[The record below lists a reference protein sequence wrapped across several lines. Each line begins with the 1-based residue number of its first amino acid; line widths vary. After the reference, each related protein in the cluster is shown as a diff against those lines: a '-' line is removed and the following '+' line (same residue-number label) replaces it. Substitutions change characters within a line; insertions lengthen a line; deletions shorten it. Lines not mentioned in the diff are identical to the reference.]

1 MNEGLEKLG
10 DFAFCKSTIESITF
24 PSTLRKI
31 DAETFYYCENLKRVE
46 IPNGVEYIGREC
58 FRISGIE
65 EITFPSTL
73 KEIEGQLFDCC
84 WKPKTVWVEEGCA
97 LDIRKYVDDHTVVFP
112 AGLMAGARS
121 LRDLRELKDVVIPDG
136 LQEIGE

>member
-1 MNEGLEKLG
+1 MRLNEGLEKLEY
-10 DFAFCKSTIESITF
+10 STFRESAIESITL

-73 KEIEGQLFDCC
+73 KEIEGPVFDCC
-84 WKPKTVWVEEGCA
+84 WKLKTVWVEEGCA
-97 LDIRKYVDDHTVVFP
+97 LDIRKYVGDNVEV
-112 AGLMAGARS
+112 R
-121 LRDLRELKDVVIPDG
+121 RK
-136 LQEIGE
+136 